1 MKIINQ
7 ETSQKWGH
15 VGWFFTPFL
24 TLIQG
29 PVKRCK
35 LGRATGNETW
45 TWQLRSIKCA
55 KTSVCFVKVTC
66 SHSLK
71 RGFIPERSPAL
82 SMMLKMMTP
91 VRLSKYLNIPY
102 AVDHYN
108 LTFLCVAELQIS
120 AANLR
125 QKQQDP
131 EHPSVSRHVSQY
143 SEFPVLCP

>member
-1 MKIINQ
+1 MCL
-7 ETSQKWGH
+7 EY
-15 VGWFFTPFL
+15 
-24 TLIQG
+24 
-29 PVKRCK
+29 
-35 LGRATGNETW
+35 TGNETW
-45 TWQLRSIKCA
+45 AWQLRSIKCA

-82 SMMLKMMTP
+82 SRMLKMMTP

-102 AVDHYN
+102 ALDRYN

-131 EHPSVSRHVSQY
+131 EHPGVSKTC
-143 SEFPVLCP
+143 FPVFRVLCAVPLRSLSAARPLRQLVSPPLVATRRRRVDRVVAMF

>member
-29 PVKRCK
+29 PKCPMC
-35 LGRATGNETW
+35 LEYTGNETW

-66 SHSLK
+66 IAIH
-71 RGFIPERSPAL
+71 
-82 SMMLKMMTP
+82 
-91 VRLSKYLNIPY
+91 
-102 AVDHYN
+102 
-108 LTFLCVAELQIS
+108 
-120 AANLR
+120 
-125 QKQQDP
+125 
-131 EHPSVSRHVSQY
+131 
-143 SEFPVLCP
+143 

>member
-29 PVKRCK
+29 PKCPMC
-35 LGRATGNETW
+35 LEYTGNETW

-108 LTFLCVAELQIS
+108 LTFLCVAKLQIS

-131 EHPSVSRHVSQY
+131 EHPGVSRHVSQY